1 MRFMK
6 RLSAIL
12 RSLRHPLIVMWMVV
26 ASGVSPAIAY
36 DNSVIPDFRISKEGR
51 RFSWISLHPDNERWL
66 ITECTDRIDPP
77 HDKCYLFVYN
87 IKTKVYQRL
96 NLPADYIYLQAQFSP
111 SGRQI
116 AAVRVPAP
124 RNESHEERAKSSM
137 QSEIVLMRDDGSQ
150 VRLTKIPKGS
160 LSAPAWSPDET
171 KIAYWSAAMI
181 RPEGSKSFRSDFD
194 LREFDLQAETDR
206 LFSGKFRFFVVG
218 RLQYKNAD
226 QIVAVAFGHLHS
238 NKSSFEHSKKFN
250 FSNLYC
256 FDRNVTS
263 LQDPCFTEVP
273 NATQLSL
280 DIDGDFYLRGQ
291 HAQHAIS
298 LYKLSAAGG
307 MQHWR
312 MPRIEKIGT
321 TFQSVSP
328 SGRYLGFIY
337 SVGDFS
343 NRGYHTALGYF
354 DFSAE
359 RWIPLSLPSPESAVI
374 SSSAQ

>member
-51 RFSWISLHPDNERWL
+51 RFSWISIHPDNERWL

-96 NLPADYIYLQAQFSP
+96 DLPADYIYLQAQFSP
-111 SGRQI
+111 SGRQL
-116 AAVRVPAP
+116 AAVRVPVP

-206 LFSGKFRFFVVG
+206 LFSGRFHFFLVG

-226 QIVAVAFGHLHS
+226 QVVADASGPLRAK
-238 NKSSFEHSKKFN
+238 KSTFADEEKFRFN
-250 FSNLYC
+250 TVYC
-256 FDRNVTS
+256 FDRKVIS
-263 LQDPCFTEVP
+263 VQDPCFSDVP
-273 NATQLSL
+273 HATHPTWDS
-280 DIDGDFYLRGQ
+280 DGDLYLQGQ
-291 HAQHAIS
+291 NEQHGLS
-298 LYKLSAAGG
+298 LYKVPAVGG

-312 MPRIEKIGT
+312 IPIIENIGI
-321 TFQSVSP
+321 TFQSISP
-328 SGRYLGFIY
+328 SGDHLGFIY
-337 SVGDFS
+337 SVGARS
-343 NRGYHTALGYF
+343 SRGYHTALGYF